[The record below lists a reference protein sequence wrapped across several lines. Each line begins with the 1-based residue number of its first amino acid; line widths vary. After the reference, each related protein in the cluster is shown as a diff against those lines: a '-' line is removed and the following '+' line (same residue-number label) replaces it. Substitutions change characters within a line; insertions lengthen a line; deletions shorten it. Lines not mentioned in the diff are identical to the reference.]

1 MTGEQRIADLI
12 SKGWHI
18 VKDETTW
25 SRYVELEREVPR
37 KSRDPFGNSTG
48 EDWMQ
53 TLHRQVEICSDGSYE
68 ETRG

>member
-1 MTGEQRIADLI
+1 MTGEERINELI
-12 SKGWHI
+12 EKGWHI

-37 KSRDPFGNSTG
+37 ISRDPFGNSTG
-48 EDWMQ
+48 EDRTQ
-53 TLHRQVEICSDGSYE
+53 ILHHQVEIYSDGSYE